1 MVRASCWETSSARQV
16 ITRAVL
22 SASQSFHLTH
32 RSKSSL
38 WLPSARRRLL
48 SHSER
53 GLMPSHSY
61 DVLVRLRPEVPAS
74 MLQRAANWTTDSVPA
89 VPAPAASVILLRDH
103 IDGVQTYLLH
113 RHARMPFA
121 ASMVV
126 FPGGRV
132 DPVDQTTG
140 SDPLRVCAVRETA
153 EETGVQLSDN
163 DLVPWAHWI
172 TPEPEPRRYDTHFFL
187 AVLPEDQ
194 EAQDVSGETDRAAWD
209 SPSAALAAADRGEI
223 ALMPPTRAILLELAE
238 ADGVAELLTVASD
251 RVIEYVLPE
260 VIKTG
265 SGWLIRYPSR
275 LQEGSGGTSWL

>member
-1 MVRASCWETSSARQV
+1 MSSHSWDVLARLPLQ
-16 ITRAVL
+16 
-22 SASQSFHLTH
+22 
-32 RSKSSL
+32 
-38 WLPSARRRLL
+38 PSADMMTLAEARRSGDPVATPAL
-48 SHSER
+48 S
-53 GLMPSHSY
+53 
-61 DVLVRLRPEVPAS
+61 
-74 MLQRAANWTTDSVPA
+74 
-89 VPAPAASVILLRDH
+89 ASVILLRESRA
-103 IDGVQTYLLH
+103 GLETYLLH

-121 ASMVV
+121 ASAVV

-132 DPVDQTTG
+132 DATDAAAG
-140 SDPLRVCAVRETA
+140 GDPARECALRETA
-153 EETGVQLSDN
+153 EETGVQLRSD

-187 AVLPEDQ
+187 ALLPEDQ

-275 LQEGSGGTSWL
+275 LQEGSGGTSWLR